1 MELLSGKVAV
11 VTGGTRGIGRAIT
24 IAFAANGASVYFSGR
39 DERAARETIEAVSK
53 AGGRA
58 EFARADVAKSDE
70 VKSLIDGV
78 VSEAGKIDIL
88 VNNAGINRDALLVRL
103 KEEDWDAVLN
113 VNLKGAFL
121 CSQAAAK
128 HMIKE
133 RSGSIINISSVIGIA
148 GNAGQANY
156 SASKAGLIGLTKTMA
171 KELAVRGIRVNAVAP
186 GFIET
191 DMTAALPESARS
203 KILPA
208 IPLGRFG
215 DAKEVAGAAL
225 FLASEMSSY
234 ITGQVIVVDGGLF
247 I

>member
-1 MELLSGKVAV
+1 MQLLSGKVAV

-24 IAFAANGASVYFSGR
+24 VAFAANGASVFFAGR
-39 DERAARETIEAVSK
+39 DEKAAQETIEEASK
-53 AGGRA
+53 VGGRV

-70 VKSLIDGV
+70 AKALIEGV
-78 VSEAGKIDIL
+78 ANAVGRIDIL

-128 HMIKE
+128 YMMKE
-133 RSGSIINISSVIGIA
+133 RSGSIINISSVIGIS

-156 SASKAGLIGLTKTMA
+156 AASKAGMIGLTKSMA
-171 KELAVRGIRVNAVAP
+171 KELAPRGIRVNAVAP

-203 KILPA
+203 KVLPA

-215 DAKEVAGAAL
+215 DAAEVAGVAL